1 MIRVLP
7 LLLLLAAAP
16 QEGPSEA
23 ELALRKLRPAAG
35 LQVTLFAAEPQLQ
48 NPSSFTIDE
57 KGRFYVVETHRRR
70 TSVLDIRTKID
81 WLDEDLA
88 SRSVEDRIAM
98 HRRHLGT
105 DADKI
110 AVVLMVF
117 ISGTRQSIR
126 VF

>member
-1 MIRVLP
+1 MLRMLP
-7 LLLLLAAAP
+7 LLLLLALPARG
-16 QEGPSEA
+16 QEEPGEA
-23 ELALRKLRPAAG
+23 ELAVRTLRPAAG
-35 LQVTLFAAEPQLQ
+35 LQVSLFAAEPQLQ

-88 SRSVEDRIAM
+88 SRTVEDRIAM

-105 DADKI
+105 DAEKL
-110 AVVLMVF
+110 AV
-117 ISGTRQSIR
+117 
-126 VF
+126 